1 MEILVDNP
9 GAGPVRTLIS
19 IRTKGNL
26 ILSMNT
32 TVKAWPVLRI
42 LSQMHIIT
50 LHTAG
55 DDNSGSIDVINRLYQ
70 LWSVAIRKVYQFIP
84 SHLHIFSV
92 SLLHHIFAVF
102 PDQVL
107 SDNQLVWSVIGL
119 LLAEK
124 SLNTRTR
131 YTINILTLL

>member
-19 IRTKGNL
+19 VRTKGNL

-32 TVKAWPVLRI
+32 TVKAWPI

-84 SHLHIFSV
+84 SHIFSV